1 MKKSTLFAVSLLL
14 VGTLSGLT
22 LGAIDSKADPVSTDY
37 SDIAYTFD
45 GYTVIQGD
53 PAIDG
58 NNATVPF
65 TVTGNDY
72 TGSYEI
78 TMEFSDSGFVFNPTS
93 IAGNGTTVII
103 VPPTIRINGNN
114 CHLSSVVAP
123 TANIAVQV
131 QKLYI
136 LTEGREIQMPAN
148 CFRYVPS
155 LTDLTITGNV
165 TVNQNLV
172 RGQTN
177 LKSVYI
183 DSLVNPA
190 SVANNITKGYYS
202 TTSITNENEVTFS
215 LKIAN
220 TTTVVSK
227 LFDGNPL
234 RGGVILK
241 LLPGSAKPSSINLT
255 GVTEVQVSASDYPED
270 VTVNDLATSV
280 TGNSDSLKI
289 TRYGVM
295 APTSYNVSVAD
306 EQTGVAVDKESAAE
320 DEVVTVTLTPPQG
333 KQVASVSVIGADNT
347 PVQATVDQQN
357 SNVYTFTM
365 PASDVTVSATF
376 ENEPSV
382 LITTADSNVA
392 KGSSTNVTVSADNLK
407 NVSSLYI
414 TLTYD
419 TTMFELKSPAY
430 SNLLDS
436 AMLKGDVT
444 NGEYVVAFS
453 EPQNLTGDLFTFQL
467 EAKDDATVGTYAIS
481 CVVEINGTVN
491 NGVNQP
497 EASYNNSSE
506 LTIGN
511 MLGDLDSDGDVDEDD
526 AVYLLL
532 YTFRAS
538 THLLPE
544 GQNVDYNNDG
554 VVNSDDAI
562 YLKNYLT
569 DHAQYPLSGGA

>member
-1 MKKSTLFAVSLLL
+1 MKKSTLFVVSLLL

-22 LGAIDSKADPVSTDY
+22 LGVIDSNADPGSTDY

-53 PAIDG
+53 PTIDG

-78 TMEFSDSGFVFNPTS
+78 TMQFSDSGFIFNPTN
-93 IAGNGTTVII
+93 IAGNDTTVII

-123 TANIAVQV
+123 TANIAAQV

-136 LTEGREIQMPAN
+136 LTEGREIQTPSN

-190 SVANNITKGYYS
+190 NVAGNITKGYYS
-202 TTSITNENEVTFS
+202 TTGITNANEVTFS

-220 TTTVVSK
+220 TSTVVSK
-227 LFDGNPL
+227 LFDGDPL
-234 RGGVILK
+234 DGGVILK
-241 LLPGSAKPSSINLT
+241 LLPGSAKPSSIDLT
-255 GVTEVQVSASDYPED
+255 GVTEVQVSASEYPED

-320 DEVVTVTLTPPQG
+320 DEVVTVTLAPPQG

-347 PVQATVDQQN
+347 PIQATADQQN
-357 SNVYTFTM
+357 PNVYTFTM
-365 PASDVTVSATF
+365 PASNVTVSATF
-376 ENEPSV
+376 EDIPSV
-382 LITTADSNVA
+382 SITPAISTVA
-392 KGSSTNVTVSADNLK
+392 KGSSTNVTVSAVNLR

-419 TTMFELKSPAY
+419 TTMFDLKSPAY
-430 SNLLDS
+430 SDLLNS
-436 AMLKGDVT
+436 ATIKGDVT
-444 NGEYVVAFS
+444 RGEYVVAFS
-453 EPQNLTGDLFTFQL
+453 TPQNITGDLLTFQL
-467 EAKDDATVGTYAIS
+467 EAKDNATVGAYSIS
-481 CVVEINGTVN
+481 CVVEVNGSVSNGINV
-491 NGVNQP
+491 P
-497 EASYNNSSE
+497 ERTYNDSSE

-511 MLGDLDSDGDVDEDD
+511 ILGDLDSDGDVDEDD
-526 AVYLLL
+526 AIYLLL

-538 THLLPE
+538 THPMPE

-562 YLKNYLT
+562 YLKNHVT
-569 DHAQYPLSGGA
+569 NPAQYPLTRGA